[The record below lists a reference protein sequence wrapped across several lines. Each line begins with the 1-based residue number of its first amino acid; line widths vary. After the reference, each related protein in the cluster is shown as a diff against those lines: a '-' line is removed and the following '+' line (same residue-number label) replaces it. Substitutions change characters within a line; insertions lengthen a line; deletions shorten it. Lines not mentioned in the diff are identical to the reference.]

1 MTNILDDDYES
12 DLTEE
17 EHNEL
22 VLMSG
27 HAVGPPLSPGTTA
40 VLQAYLSTHLS
51 INNLAAALRA
61 VADYVTP
68 WKPEPTE
75 ESVGPTIDYGYAWA
89 LFSKANDIRQEL
101 IAIADELESL

>member
-22 VLMSG
+22 VLMSE

-51 INNLAAALRA
+51 INNLAAALRTA
-61 VADYVTP
+61 ADHLP
-68 WKPEPTE
+68 DPQM
-75 ESVGPTIDYGYAWA
+75 SAHF
-89 LFSKANDIRQEL
+89 LH
-101 IAIADELESL
+101 AIADELESL